1 MCSCAKGLLVSVN
14 VVMASITIA
23 HNNLSLLQ
31 KPLEV
36 REANVK
42 ASNHKV
48 CVLGL
53 WAAQEAEGRRLVELA
68 DALESGR

>member
-1 MCSCAKGLLVSVN
+1 MNILTVTLLV
-14 VVMASITIA
+14 AP
-23 HNNLSLLQ
+23 

-36 REANVK
+36 REANIK
-42 ASNHKV
+42 PSDYKV

-53 WAAQEAEGRRLVELA
+53 WVAQEADGRRLVELT